1 MAHFSKVTLPNGLR
15 IILAP
20 QKDSVAATVLV
31 LVAAGSKYETKEI
44 NGLSHFLEHMCF
56 KGTTKRPHAHD
67 ISGELDGL
75 GASYNAFTSRES
87 TGYYAKVQARHIDKV
102 LDIIPDIYMNPLF
115 DKSEIDKERGVII
128 EEINMYE
135 DLPTHRVQELFMELL
150 YGDQPAG
157 WDVAG
162 EKEIIDRLT
171 QEDFLNYRARH
182 YVASATVVVLAGK
195 FDEERAIEAIKEKF
209 KDISRDQKHDK
220 IGVRETQNMPQVALK
235 YKESDQSHLV
245 LGVRA
250 YPIFDKRRYILQVLV
265 DILGGGMSSRLF
277 QKIRDELGAAYY
289 VKADADLYS
298 DHGYVAVSVG
308 AQHQKLETVIS
319 AIIGEFKRMASEEVE
334 SAELQRAKDHLSG
347 ATLLGLETSDA
358 LAGFY
363 GGQEIIE
370 NSILTPEEIL
380 GKIQSVTTSDIM
392 NVARDIFKSR
402 ALNLALIGPFK
413 EKEQFIKLLT
423 L

>member
-1 MAHFSKVTLPNGLR
+1 
-15 IILAP
+15 
-20 QKDSVAATVLV
+20 
-31 LVAAGSKYETKEI
+31 
-44 NGLSHFLEHMCF
+44 
-56 KGTTKRPHAHD
+56 
-67 ISGELDGL
+67 
-75 GASYNAFTSRES
+75 
-87 TGYYAKVQARHIDKV
+87 
-102 LDIIPDIYMNPLF
+102 
-115 DKSEIDKERGVII
+115 
-128 EEINMYE
+128 
-135 DLPTHRVQELFMELL
+135 
-150 YGDQPAG
+150 
-157 WDVAG
+157 
-162 EKEIIDRLT
+162 
-171 QEDFLNYRARH
+171 
-182 YVASATVVVLAGK
+182 
-195 FDEERAIEAIKEKF
+195 
-209 KDISRDQKHDK
+209 
-220 IGVRETQNMPQVALK
+220 MPQVALK

-289 VKADADLYS
+289 VRADADLYS

>member
-1 MAHFSKVTLPNGLR
+1 MKIFPR
-15 IILAP
+15 
-20 QKDSVAATVLV
+20 TV
-31 LVAAGSKYETKEI
+31 
-44 NGLSHFLEHMCF
+44 F
-56 KGTTKRPHAHD
+56 K
-67 ISGELDGL
+67 
-75 GASYNAFTSRES
+75 
-87 TGYYAKVQARHIDKV
+87 
-102 LDIIPDIYMNPLF
+102 
-115 DKSEIDKERGVII
+115 
-128 EEINMYE
+128 
-135 DLPTHRVQELFMELL
+135 
-150 YGDQPAG
+150 
-157 WDVAG
+157 
-162 EKEIIDRLT
+162 
-171 QEDFLNYRARH
+171 NYRARH